1 MIVSENRLNVN
12 LAKYDT
18 IDSSLIASKDF
29 VRVFGLPED
38 YVEAHLYSND
48 GRLLDSNYAFK
59 GYTIPGQLQG
69 QATTTTE
76 QLSFTPGNDIEK
88 LGYVVGTYRVEYNI
102 LRTKIF
108 NTNQP
113 IFFIK
118 QISSDRTE
126 IQITSNDISSADIE
140 NGTLNFINEIQSS
153 PYFKDFILN
162 FGDNKLVNAVNIALD
177 KNTDPYS
184 ILVKLYQPLPAEFA
198 EKSVF
203 WFVEEL
209 SSPIVFEVEIFP
221 LLKEDP
227 IPYLRSAN
235 FDIDVDQH
243 SIKPSDYYNI
253 NGLLSNNSLSSYQK
267 LLNSLNNKG
276 IQINVDYS
284 DYSNFIHFSSAKE
297 RLLNFFYKVQSIETY
312 NQDIAAIQ
320 ILPSYSAS
328 FNSSQSIYNLQ
339 NNINTVITNFDGYE
353 HYLYYNS
360 ESAAWPKS
368 NATPPYTLFAS
379 TSSQVTTWLG
389 TDNYNSYAYGGMLA
403 TASSYDQEN
412 PDNLAYTI
420 PGFISEDPANDQ
432 YALFLEMI
440 GQHFDNIWLYIKSI
454 TDLNNATNDIN
465 TGISKDLVYS
475 ALRSLGIKLY
485 NSKSNDNIFNYLI
498 GTSASGSYAPTGSS
512 YSTLVS
518 SSAINVA
525 GQDIQKETLKRIYHN
540 LPLLLKSKGTARGI
554 RALITTFGIPSTILD
569 VNEFGGSD
577 KDSSTVEY
585 MYDRFSYALNTSA
598 SYVYTGWYPQYD
610 YTQSA
615 YNNYAPDTIE
625 LRFKPTASTY
635 YTTQSIV
642 ELAVKGQYTRNVGVT
657 IKPDT
662 IKGYPYSLITT
673 YLSGSAGYQ
682 TSSLSL
688 PLYHTSSTG
697 DNLWWNMMV
706 ARRNHLDITATGSVQ
721 YYDTFVK
728 NKIDTY
734 LGHQA
739 SSSIYI
745 TGSISAS
752 YNAAWS
758 SFNQNVYIGGSKLT
772 TSGPFASNSTFIG
785 KLQEFRLWYTPISES
800 TFNWHVLNPESVQGN
815 VSSSAFSTLDYR
827 FPLGNDLY
835 TFNHYL
841 TGSVMSYD
849 PNYAIRSKQ
858 TGIYTHSASFS
869 GFVNANNYV
878 TNKEKYISNSPNSI
892 YSNPVNQKVRIIN
905 NTISGSVLSPFI
917 RLEDEPDIDLSND
930 LNFVD
935 VSFSP
940 QNEINKDII
949 AQYGSSINLDNL
961 IGDPRDSYKSSY
973 KDLVSTNADYFSKY
987 ISKYNFKDYVKLI
1000 QYFDNSLFK
1009 MIADYV
1015 PGRSN
1020 LQTGLTI
1027 KSPIL
1032 ERPKAKIAKPTME
1045 QNYNYSEQMISGS
1058 KIKGDSN
1065 YTSSYQDGKDFYN
1078 GELSGSLMPIYKRF
1092 VEKNKNKYLYY
1103 TASLDT
1109 RAFEHS
1115 EFNTMINNVSSSG
1128 YSKIYQA
1135 INPYQKRVLERVQ
1148 IKDEL
1153 YSDPVFTRPRYDGAK
1168 TTSLTY
1174 NDYTPGDNTYGKTAA
1189 IDKTKHQYAYL
1200 LSIYSKTFQL
1210 PGRSEVQIKYI
1221 IDDEENILN
1230 LTKYNT
1236 NVFTTQ
1242 NIFKSG
1248 ETLDL
1253 SMYDYDPVDPNIQFL
1268 TNNENFTIAD
1278 GGFTYSPILYNVE
1291 GNSSIPY
1298 TFTTASVVSSTS
1310 SVPGET
1316 VTSTP
1321 NPANDVS
1328 TFNIPSYTTVQQYS
1342 QDGIAFDLI
1351 HGSTIIPGTTVS
1363 QTVNVIVTR
1372 KGYNGYSDSSI
1383 TVTFNSGIDSYKH
1396 IYFFAGDLTN
1406 FGPPVVSQVY
1416 AYTVLPPTFG
1426 NTTSYVTGSLD
1437 TNPTWYAMSPTRIRL
1452 SAIQSQYYGRFVQA
1466 VTESLMDVCTFPFQ
1480 IEPGDIVRFNNYTS
1494 SWSRND
1500 EFTVTNIEPAPNISG
1515 VTNYVYIDLDRPIST
1530 ANIPS
1535 NLFSNGTITQ
1545 YIVLK
1550 RIPDETNIIVNFE
1563 LPTDNTQASDLI
1575 TIGNSVY
1582 YNRSTVV
1589 NPVGNQFGL
1598 LFPQYISG
1606 SIKQGAGN
1614 AIKSLK
1620 SQNLI

>member
-48 GRLLDSNYAFK
+48 GRLLNSNYAFK
-59 GYTIPGQLQG
+59 GYTVPGQLQG

-76 QLSFTPGNDIEK
+76 QLSFTPGNDIEN
-88 LGYVVGTYRVEYNI
+88 LGYVVGTYRIEYNI
-102 LRTKIF
+102 LRNKIF

-126 IQITSNDISSADIE
+126 LQITSNDISSADIE

-162 FGDNKLVNAVNIALD
+162 FGDNKLVNAVNVALD

-198 EKSVF
+198 EKSTL

-209 SSPIVFEVEIFP
+209 STPIVFEVEIFP
-221 LLKEDP
+221 LLKEDS

-243 SIKPSDYYNI
+243 SIKPSDYFNI
-253 NGLLSNNSLSSYQK
+253 TGLLSNKSLSSYQK

-284 DYSNFIHFSSAKE
+284 DYSNFVHFSSAKE

-312 NQDIAAIQ
+312 NQDIASIQ
-320 ILPSYSAS
+320 ALPSYSAS

-339 NNINTVITNFDGYE
+339 NNINSVISKFDGYE
-353 HYLYYNS
+353 HYLYFAS
-360 ESAAWPKS
+360 ESASWPKS
-368 NATPPYTLFAS
+368 NANPPYTLFPS
-379 TSSQVTTWLG
+379 TSSQVTSWLG
-389 TDNYNSYAYGGMLA
+389 TDDYNSYAYGGMLA

-412 PDNLAYTI
+412 PDNLVYTI

-432 YALFLEMI
+432 YALFLEMV

-465 TGISKDLVYS
+465 TGISKDLVYH
-475 ALRSLGIKLY
+475 ALRSLGVKLY

-498 GTSASGSYAPTGSS
+498 GSSTSGSFAPTGSQ
-512 YSTLVS
+512 YATLIS
-518 SSAINVA
+518 SSAVTVA

-540 LPLLLKSKGTARGI
+540 LPLLLKSKGTARGV
-554 RALITTFGIPSTILD
+554 RALITTFGIPSSILD
-569 VNEFGGSD
+569 VNEFGGVD
-577 KDSSTVEY
+577 KSSSTVEY
-585 MYDRFSYALNTSA
+585 TYDRFSYALNNSG
-598 SYVYTGWYPQYD
+598 SNVLVGWYPQYD
-610 YTQSA
+610 YTASA
-615 YNNYAPDTIE
+615 YTTYAPDTIE
-625 LRFKPTASTY
+625 LRFKPIPSTY
-635 YTTQSIV
+635 NTIQSLL
-642 ELAVKGQYTRNVGVT
+642 ELTPTGSSSRNFRVTLSPDSSKGF
-657 IKPDT
+657 
-662 IKGYPYSLITT
+662 PYSVVTT
-673 YLSGSAGYQ
+673 YLNGNGGYM
-682 TSSLSL
+682 TSSMSL
-688 PLYHTSSTG
+688 PLYHTASSG
-697 DNLWWNMMV
+697 ENLWWNIMV
-706 ARRNHLDITATGSVQ
+706 ARRNHYAFNGITAEQ

-734 LGHQA
+734 IGHQA
-739 SSSIYI
+739 SSSIHVP
-745 TGSISAS
+745 AL
-752 YNAAWS
+752 AS
-758 SFNQNVYIGGSKLT
+758 SFNLAWSNFSQNLYVGGYDKSFVG
-772 TSGPFASNSTFIG
+772 S
-785 KLQEFRLWYTPISES
+785 LQELRLWYTPISES
-800 TFNWHVLNPESVQGN
+800 TFNWHVLNPESIQGN
-815 VSSSAFSTLDYR
+815 YSGSLYSPLDYR
-827 FPLGNDLY
+827 YSLGNDLY
-835 TFNHYL
+835 TYNHYL
-841 TGSVMSYD
+841 TGSIYSVD
-849 PNYAIRSKQ
+849 PNYKIRVGSAAN
-858 TGIYTHSASFS
+858 IHSASFN
-869 GFVNANNYV
+869 GFANSNNYNV
-878 TNKEKYISNSPNSI
+878 NEETYVANTPNSI
-892 YSNPVNQKVRIIN
+892 YSSDVNQKVRIIN
-905 NTISGSVLSPFI
+905 NTITGSVLSPFI
-917 RLEDEPDIDLSND
+917 RMEQDNVTYTTND
-930 LNFVD
+930 LNLVD

-949 AQYGSSINLDNL
+949 AQFGNTIDLDQL
-961 IGDPRDSYKSSY
+961 IGNPKDAYKSEY
-973 KDLVSTNADYFSKY
+973 KDLVALNKQYFSKY
-987 ISKYNFKDYVKLI
+987 LSKYNFKDYVRLI
-1000 QYFDNSLFK
+1000 QFFDNSLFK

-1032 ERPKAKIAKPTME
+1032 ERPKAKVAHPTME

-1065 YTSSYQDGKDFYN
+1065 YTSSYLDGRDFYN
-1078 GELSGSLMPIYKRF
+1078 GELSGSLMPVYKQF
-1092 VEKNKNKYLYY
+1092 VKKNNNKY
-1103 TASLDT
+1103 TEFTSSLDKN
-1109 RAFEHS
+1109 AFMHS
-1115 EFNTMINNVSSSG
+1115 DFNTLLNNVSSSG

-1135 INPYQKRVLERVQ
+1135 INPYQKGVLERVEV
-1148 IKDEL
+1148 KDEL

-1168 TTSLTY
+1168 TTSHVY
-1174 NDYTPGDNTYGKTAA
+1174 NDYTPGDSTYGKTAA
-1189 IDKTKHQYAYL
+1189 IDKTKKQYAYL
-1200 LSIYSKTFQL
+1200 LSIYSKSFQL

-1221 IDDEENILN
+1221 IDESENILN

-1236 NVFTTQ
+1236 NICTTQ

-1278 GGFTYSPILYNVE
+1278 GGFTYSPILYNVA

-1298 TFTTASVVSSTS
+1298 TFTTASIVTSTTT
-1310 SVPGET
+1310 VPGGT
-1316 VTSTP
+1316 VTSAP
-1321 NPANDVS
+1321 DAANDIT
-1328 TFNIPSYTTVQQYS
+1328 TFHLPSYTAVHQYS
-1342 QDGIAFDLI
+1342 QNGVAFDVI
-1351 HGSTIIPGTTVS
+1351 HGSALISSATPVT
-1363 QTVNVIVTR
+1363 QTLNVEVTR
-1372 KGYNGYSDSSI
+1372 HGLDGYDDIKI
-1383 TVTFNSGIDSYKH
+1383 TIPFSNPDSYKH
-1396 IYFFAGDLTN
+1396 VYFFAGDLSTY
-1406 FGPPVVSQVY
+1406 GPPYISQVY
-1416 AYTVLPPTFG
+1416 AFTVGPSTTG
-1426 NTTSYVTGSLD
+1426 TTTSYITGSLD
-1437 TNPTWYAMSPTRIRL
+1437 SSPNWYAMNPTRIRL
-1452 SAIQSQYYGRFVQA
+1452 SAMQSQYYGQFIQA

-1480 IEPGDIVRFNNYTS
+1480 IQPGDIVRFNNYTS

-1500 EFTVTNIEPAPNISG
+1500 EFTVTNIELAPNVAGS
-1515 VTNYVYIDLDRPIST
+1515 TNYVYIDLDRPIST

-1535 NLFSNGTITQ
+1535 NNFISGNITQ

-1563 LPTDNTQASDLI
+1563 LPTDNTQHSDLI

-1606 SIKQGAGN
+1606 SIKKEAGN
-1614 AIKSLK
+1614 TIKSLK

>member
-38 YVEAHLYSND
+38 YIEAHLYSND

-59 GYTIPGQLQG
+59 GYTIPGHLQG
-69 QATTTTE
+69 EATTTTE
-76 QLSFTPGNDIEK
+76 ELSFTPGNYIES
-88 LGYVVGTYRVEYNI
+88 LGYVVGTYRVEFNV

-126 IQITSNDISSADIE
+126 IQITSNDISSSDIE

-184 ILVKLYQPLPAEFA
+184 VLVKLYQPLPAEFA
-198 EKSVF
+198 EKSTF

-221 LLKEDP
+221 ALVEDP

-243 SIKPSDYYNI
+243 SIKPSDYFNI
-253 NGLLSNNSLSSYQK
+253 TGLLSNNSLSSYQK

-312 NQDIAAIQ
+312 NQDIASIKT
-320 ILPSYSAS
+320 LPSYNAS

-368 NATPPYTLFAS
+368 NATPPYTLFPS
-379 TSSQVTTWLG
+379 TSSQVTSWLG

-420 PGFISEDPANDQ
+420 PGFIAEDPANDQ
-432 YALFLEMI
+432 YALFLEMV

-465 TGISKDLVYS
+465 TGISKDLVYH

-498 GTSASGSYAPTGSS
+498 GTSSSGSYAPTGSS
-512 YSTLVS
+512 YATLIS

-554 RALITTFGIPSTILD
+554 RALVTTFGIPSTILD
-569 VNEFGGSD
+569 VNEYGGSD
-577 KDSSTVEY
+577 KDSGTAEY
-585 MYDRFSYALNTSA
+585 TYDRFSYALYNSG
-598 SYVYTGWYPQYD
+598 SNVKVGWYPQYD

-615 YNNYAPDTIE
+615 YTTYVPDTIE
-625 LRFKPTASTY
+625 VRFKPVRSTY
-635 YTTQSIV
+635 YTTQSIL
-642 ELAVKGQYTRNVGVT
+642 ELVPTGSSTRNMRVT
-657 IKPDT
+657 VSPDSS
-662 IKGYPYSLITT
+662 KGFPYSLITT
-673 YLSGSAGYQ
+673 YLNGNGGYM
-682 TSSLSL
+682 TSSMSL
-688 PLYHTSSTG
+688 PLYHTASTG
-697 DNLWWNMMV
+697 ENLWWNLMV
-706 ARRNHLDITATGSVQ
+706 ARRNHYSFSGITAEQ

-734 LGHQA
+734 LGHQG
-739 SSSIYI
+739 SSSIHVP
-745 TGSISAS
+745 AL
-752 YNAAWS
+752 AS
-758 SFNQNVYIGGSKLT
+758 SFNLAWSAYTQNLYLGGYD
-772 TSGPFASNSTFIG
+772 NSFVG
-785 KLQEFRLWYTPISES
+785 SLQELRMWYTPVSES
-800 TFNWHVLNPESVQGN
+800 TFNWHVLNPESIQGN
-815 VSSSAFSTLDYR
+815 VSSSIYSPLDYR
-827 FPLGNDLY
+827 FSLGNDLY
-835 TFNHYL
+835 TYNHYL
-841 TGSVMSYD
+841 TGSVYSVD
-849 PNYAIRSKQ
+849 PNYKIRLGSAAN
-858 TGIYTHSASFS
+858 IHSASFNS
-869 GFVNANNYV
+869 FSNSVNYI
-878 TNKEKYISNSPNSI
+878 TNTEEYISNAPNSI
-892 YSNPVNQKVRIIN
+892 FSNPVNQKVRIVN
-905 NTISGSVLSPFI
+905 NTITSSVLSPFI
-917 RLEDEPDIDLSND
+917 RLEDEPEIDLSND

-940 QNEINKDII
+940 QNEINKDIV
-949 AQYGSSINLDNL
+949 AQYGNTINLDDL

-973 KDLVSTNADYFSKY
+973 KDLVAKNTEYFSKY
-987 ISKYNFKDYVKLI
+987 INKYNLKDYVRLI
-1000 QYFDNSLFK
+1000 QFFDNSLFK

-1032 ERPKAKIAKPTME
+1032 ERPKAKMVKPTME
-1045 QNYNYSEQMISGS
+1045 QNYNYFEQMISGS

-1065 YTSSYQDGKDFYN
+1065 YTSSYKDGRDFYN

-1092 VEKNKNKYLYY
+1092 VEKNKNKYLYF
-1103 TASLDT
+1103 TQSLDT

-1115 EFNTMINNVSSSG
+1115 DFNTMLNNVSSSG
-1128 YSKIYQA
+1128 YSKIFQA
-1135 INPYQKRVLERVQ
+1135 INPYQNGVLERVEV
-1148 IKDEL
+1148 KDEL
-1153 YSDPVFTRPRYDGAK
+1153 YSDPVFTRPRYEGSK
-1168 TTSLTY
+1168 TTSDKY

-1210 PGRSEVQIKYI
+1210 PGRSEVQLKYI
-1221 IDDEENILN
+1221 IDENENILN

-1236 NVFTTQ
+1236 NISTTQ

-1253 SMYDYDPVDPNIQFL
+1253 SMYDYDPTDPNIQFL

-1278 GGFTYSPILYNVE
+1278 GGFTYSPILYNVA
-1291 GNSSIPY
+1291 GNSTIQY
-1298 TFTTASVVSSTS
+1298 TFTTASL
-1310 SVPGET
+1310 
-1316 VTSTP
+1316 VTSTSTIPGGTTISTP
-1321 NPANDVS
+1321 NSSNDIT
-1328 TFNIPSYTTVQQYS
+1328 TFNIPSYTAVHQYS
-1342 QDGIAFDLI
+1342 QDGISFDLI
-1351 HGSTIIPGTTVS
+1351 HGSTSVPGTLVS
-1363 QTVNVIVTR
+1363 QTVNVVVTR

-1383 TVTFNSGIDSYKH
+1383 TVSFNNGVDSYKH
-1396 IYFFAGDLTN
+1396 IYFFGGDLTN
-1406 FGPPVVSQVY
+1406 FGPPVVTQVY
-1416 AYTVLPPTFG
+1416 AITTGSPTTG
-1426 NTTSYVTGSLD
+1426 TTTSYVTGSLD
-1437 TNPTWYAMSPTRIRL
+1437 SDPTWYAVSPTRIRL
-1452 SAIQSQYYGRFVQA
+1452 SGQQSKYYGQFVQA
-1466 VTESLMDVCTFPFQ
+1466 VTESLMDICSFPFQ
-1480 IEPGDIVRFNNYTS
+1480 IEPGDIVRFYNYTS

-1500 EFTVTNIEPAPNISG
+1500 EFTVVNIEPAANISG
-1515 VTNYVYIDLDRPIST
+1515 VANYVYIDLDRPIST

-1535 NLFSNGTITQ
+1535 NLYSNGTITK

-1563 LPTDNTQASDLI
+1563 LPTDNTQHSDVI

-1582 YNRSTVV
+1582 YNRSTSV
-1589 NPVGNQFGL
+1589 NTVGNQFGL
-1598 LFPQYISG
+1598 AFPQYISG